1 MKKNKLPVL
10 SLALMI
16 VMASCKK
23 NDVLPPNASS
33 LKNSA
38 VTNATTAS
46 EWKALSNW
54 ATSKGTNV
62 TTYSSKI
69 SDSSITADV
78 AKSGLVLAY
87 FKNSS
92 NIQSLPFLEKDKS
105 SFAYYQ
111 ISKGSL
117 TFSVDN
123 YNGSTSLTAN
133 SFAYFV
139 FTAEKLKSL
148 ESSGYSKS
156 KLMQMSYNDVAALL
170 K

>member
-1 MKKNKLPVL
+1 MKKNKLLV
-10 SLALMI
+10 SCFALLMVI
-16 VMASCKK
+16 TSCKK
-23 NDVLPPNASS
+23 NDVLPPNATAS
-33 LKNSA
+33 KNST
-38 VTNATTAS
+38 VSNAATS

-54 ATSKGTNV
+54 ATAKGTNV

-69 SDSSITADV
+69 SDSSITDGV
-78 AKSGLVLAY
+78 AKNGLVLAY

-92 NIQSLPFLEKDKS
+92 STQSLPFQEKDKS

-111 ISKGSL
+111 ISKGNL

-123 YNGSTSLTAN
+123 YSGSTNLTTN

-139 FTAEKLKSL
+139 FTPEKLKSL
-148 ESSGYSKS
+148 ESAGYSKS
-156 KLMQMSYNDVAALL
+156 KLMQMSYNDIANLP